1 MKLRQSLPPLDTS
14 FSTPAAARKLLR
26 LLVIALVLGFYAGVY
41 SYLSATLSQEISQR
55 RSYMNAAIS
64 DAQNFFVSRQTLL
77 KTLRLAAVRSVT
89 APVASANVV
98 AGEEVHIGLGTDKQ
112 AWSLWLTHR
121 MLDYLRL
128 NRVNLLYAA
137 TGTQAE
143 VVRLF
148 SAREPVQ
155 LIAPHLLARLNAEYD
170 SGVDELWLTDPER
183 EDSPLYIFT
192 RLDDR
197 SPQSGWLGLEVES
210 PDLLSALQNK
220 NAGQFILLDASGQ
233 LIFDSAQG
241 QSLRLELSQM
251 PATQSFGF
259 VGGQWLPDHLAIR
272 KQLGFSNWQIVYALD
287 MHSLLTVLITPVV
300 ISLLLCVLVTWLMI
314 WLMRR
319 IDQRLI
325 VPAGN
330 RIEALV
336 ESEAFSRA
344 VIRIAP
350 VALCVL
356 RRQDG
361 EVVLDNPLYTQWI
374 GDSQERQQR
383 SADWIRRGFDDGEH
397 TTVDELQLADGRHLY
412 LSFARTRYKREDVLI
427 CAFSDISAR
436 MQVEVALDRARR
448 MADAANEAKT
458 LFLATMSHEIR
469 TPLYGVLGTLELL
482 ARTELSD
489 QQKSYLQAIEGS
501 SANLLQLISDVLDVS
516 RIEAGQLQLECNRF
530 SPLELIEEVIHAYA
544 AAAQRKGLQLF
555 ACVDPQLPDW
565 LKGDVSRIRQ
575 ILSNLL
581 NNALKFTDSG
591 RIILRVRLDS
601 RDGERVML
609 HWQVCDTGKG
619 ISHEDQQH
627 LFEPFYQA
635 DGNTHVVAGTGLG
648 LSICKRLMHLMNGS
662 MRVVSEPGLGSS
674 FTLHLPLEQLS
685 AMEPSPGADELL
697 PELVCVVSPIRELAV
712 SICGWLCRWGA
723 RAQVGLPKAHDHT
736 EGAVLLEL
744 HPGRPGE
751 TLAEH
756 WEGPRVLAA
765 SDLHDDALNDSTGMV
780 SFNSLKALRMA
791 VGAAQGQ
798 LMRGATATAQRY
810 PVFNLGMHVLVAE
823 DNVIN
828 QLILR
833 DQLEEL
839 GCTVELAGDGLTA
852 LEMWRHSAFDLI
864 LTDINMPHMNGYEL
878 TAKLRSLD
886 CHLPIIGA
894 TANAMSEEGE
904 RCLEA
909 GMNRCLVKPFALR
922 TLYACLEPYR
932 RSGN

>member
-41 SYLSATLSQEISQR
+41 SYVSATLSQEISQR

-170 SGVDELWLTDPER
+170 SAVDELWLTDPER

-220 NAGQFILLDASGQ
+220 HAGQFILIDASGE

-565 LKGDVSRIRQ
+565 LNGDVSRIRQ

-751 TLAEH
+751 TLAAH

-765 SDLHDDALNDSTGMV
+765 SDLHDDALHDSIGMV

-798 LMRGATATAQRY
+798 LMRGATAIAQRY
-810 PVFNLGMHVLVAE
+810 PVFNLGIHVLVAE

-852 LEMWRHSAFDLI
+852 LEMWRHSTFDLI

>member
-1 MKLRQSLPPLDTS
+1 MSH
-14 FSTPAAARKLLR
+14 STPAAARKLLR
-26 LLVIALVLGFYAGVY
+26 LLILALVLGFYAGAY
-41 SYLSATLSQEISQR
+41 IYLSATLNKEISQR

-64 DAQNFFVSRQTLL
+64 DAQSFFVARQTLL
-77 KTLRLAAVRSVT
+77 KTLQLAAVRNT
-89 APVASANVV
+89 NAPEVIADAG
-98 AGEEVHIGLGTDKQ
+98 AGEEMHLGLGSGEQ
-112 AWSLWLTHR
+112 AWKLSLSR
-121 MLDYLRL
+121 RVIDYLHL
-128 NRVNLLYAA
+128 NKVSLLYA
-137 TGTQAE
+137 TSGTRAE
-143 VVRLF
+143 MMRLLPA
-148 SAREPVQ
+148 SAPAQ
-155 LIAPHLLARLNAEYD
+155 WIAPHLLARLISESNKAA
-170 SGVDELWLTDPER
+170 DETWLTDPER

-192 RLDDR
+192 RLDDS
-197 SPQSGWLGLEVES
+197 SPQAGWLGIEVEL
-210 PDLLSALQNK
+210 PDLLNAVRNE
-220 NAGQFILLDASGQ
+220 NAGQFILIDARGQ
-233 LIFDSAQG
+233 LIFDSAHG
-241 QSLRLELSQM
+241 QSIRLELVKM
-251 PATQSFGF
+251 PTLQSFGF
-259 VGGQWLPDHLAIR
+259 VGDHWLPDHLAIR
-272 KQLGFSNWQIVYALD
+272 RQLGLSNWQIVYAID
-287 MHSLLTVLITPVV
+287 MHSLLPALITPVLV
-300 ISLLLCVLVTWLMI
+300 SVLLCLLVTWLMI
-314 WLMRR
+314 WLMRH
-319 IDQRLI
+319 IDRRLI
-325 VPAGN
+325 VPAVN

-356 RRQDG
+356 RRKDG
-361 EVVLDNPLYTQWI
+361 EVVLDNPLYTLWI
-374 GDSQERQQR
+374 GDNQERQQR
-383 SADWIRRGFDDGEH
+383 SADWIRRGFDDDEH
-397 TTVDELQLADGRHLY
+397 NTVDELQLADGRQLY

-436 MQVEVALDRARR
+436 MQVEVALDQARR

-489 QQKSYLQAIEGS
+489 QQKGYLQAIEGS

-530 SPLELIEEVIHAYA
+530 SPLELIEEVIHGYA
-544 AAAQRKGLQLF
+544 AAAQRKDLQLF

-565 LKGDVSRIRQ
+565 LNGDVSRIRQ

-609 HWQVCDTGKG
+609 HWQVSDTGKG

-685 AMEPSPGADELL
+685 ALEPSLGADELL

-723 RAQVGLPKAHDHT
+723 RAQVGLPKAHDNNV
-736 EGAVLLEL
+736 GAVLLEL

-751 TLAEH
+751 TLVAH

-765 SDLHDDALNDSTGMV
+765 SDLHDDALNDSIGVV

-798 LMRGATATAQRY
+798 LMRGATATAQQY
-810 PVFNLGMHVLVAE
+810 PVFNLGFHVLVAE
-823 DNVIN
+823 DNIIN

-852 LEMWRHSAFDLI
+852 LEMWRRSAFDLI

-886 CHLPIIGA
+886 CQLPIIGA

-932 RSGN
+932 RTGN

>member
-41 SYLSATLSQEISQR
+41 SYVSATLNQEISQR

-137 TGTQAE
+137 TGPQAE

-251 PATQSFGF
+251 PARQSFGF

-300 ISLLLCVLVTWLMI
+300 ISLLLCVLVTWLMF

-544 AAAQRKGLQLF
+544 AAAQHKGLQLF

-565 LKGDVSRIRQ
+565 LNGDVSRIRQ

-674 FTLHLPLEQLS
+674 FTLHLPLEQLP
-685 AMEPSPGADELL
+685 AMEPSLGADELL

-751 TLAEH
+751 TLAAH

-765 SDLHDDALNDSTGMV
+765 SDLHDDALNDSIGMV

>member
-751 TLAEH
+751 TLAAY

-765 SDLHDDALNDSTGMV
+765 SDLHDDALNDSIGMV

>member
-1 MKLRQSLPPLDTS
+1 M
-14 FSTPAAARKLLR
+14 LR

-41 SYLSATLSQEISQR
+41 SYVSGTLSQEISQR

-64 DAQNFFVSRQTLL
+64 NAQSFFVSRQTLL
-77 KTLRLAAVRSVT
+77 KTLRLAAVRRIT
-89 APVASANVV
+89 APVANANVV
-98 AGEEVHIGLGTDKQ
+98 EGEEVHLGLGSGKQ

-121 MLDYLRL
+121 MIDYLRF
-128 NRVNLLYAA
+128 NNVNLLYVA
-137 TGTQAE
+137 TGTKAE
-143 VVRLF
+143 VMRLIP
-148 SAREPVQ
+148 AREPVQ
-155 LIAPHLLARLNAEYD
+155 LIAPHLLTRLNAEYD
-170 SGVDELWLTDPER
+170 STADELWLTDPER
-183 EDSPLYIFT
+183 DDSPLYIFT

-197 SPQSGWLGLEVES
+197 NPHSGWLGLEVES
-210 PDLLSALQNK
+210 PDLLNALRNE
-220 NAGQFILLDASGQ
+220 NAGQFTLLDASGQ
-233 LIFDSAQG
+233 LIFDSVQG
-241 QSLRLELSQM
+241 HALRLELAQM
-251 PATQSFGF
+251 PAHQSFGF
-259 VGGQWLPDHLAIR
+259 VGGHWLPDHLAIR
-272 KQLGFSNWQIVYALD
+272 KQLGFSNWQLVYALD
-287 MHSLLTVLITPVV
+287 MHSLLPALITPVL
-300 ISLLLCVLVTWLMI
+300 ISVLLCVLVTWLMI

-319 IDQRLI
+319 VDQRLI
-325 VPAGN
+325 IPAGN

-383 SADWIRRGFDDGEH
+383 SAEWIRRGFDDAEH
-397 TTVDELQLADGRHLY
+397 NTVDELQLADGRHLY

-489 QQKSYLQAIEGS
+489 QQKGYLQAIEGS

-516 RIEAGQLQLECNRF
+516 RIEAGQLQLECSRF
-530 SPLELIEEVIHAYA
+530 SPLDLIEEVIHGYA

-565 LKGDVSRIRQ
+565 LNGDVSRIRQ

-601 RDGERVML
+601 CDGERVML
-609 HWQVCDTGKG
+609 HWQVSDTGKG
-619 ISHEDQQH
+619 ISHEEQQH

-685 AMEPSPGADELL
+685 ALAPSLGADDLL
-697 PELVCVVSPIRELAV
+697 PELVCVLSPVRELAV

-723 RAQVGLPKAHDHT
+723 RAQVGLPKAYDHT

-744 HPGRPGE
+744 HPGRLGE
-751 TLAEH
+751 TLAPK

-765 SDLHDDALNDSTGMV
+765 SDLHDDAVNNPVGTV

-791 VGAAQGQ
+791 IGAAQGQ
-798 LMRGATATAQRY
+798 LMRGTKASAQSY
-810 PVFNLGMHVLVAE
+810 PVFNLGIHVLVAE

-839 GCTVELAGDGLTA
+839 GCTVELAGDGLIA

-864 LTDINMPHMNGYEL
+864 LTDINMPRMNGYEL

-922 TLYACLEPYR
+922 TLYACLEPYQ

>member
-751 TLAEH
+751 TLVAH

-765 SDLHDDALNDSTGMV
+765 SDLHDDALNDSNGMV

>member
-756 WEGPRVLAA
+756 WEGPRVMAA